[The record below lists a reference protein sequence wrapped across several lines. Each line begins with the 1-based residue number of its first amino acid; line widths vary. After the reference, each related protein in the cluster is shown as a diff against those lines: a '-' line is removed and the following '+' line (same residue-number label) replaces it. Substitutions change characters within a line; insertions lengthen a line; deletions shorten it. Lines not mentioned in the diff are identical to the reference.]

1 MSDIRFNQWLHN
13 SGTGGVAQDS
23 TGHVGIGTTVPT
35 HPNALTHNNSILAVG
50 IVSCKILNAST
61 TIEGFI
67 DDWIQHTGDT
77 DTKFGFPTD
86 DTFAVEVGGS
96 EITRIT
102 SSGLGI
108 NVTPNRELHVK
119 GLDAI
124 VRVES
129 TSATGR
135 NVIEFFDSSAAKG
148 SIGWP
153 ASGNDHMA
161 IQQYEDADM
170 WFSTD
175 DTERLRITSNGN
187 VKINENVGIQTSS
200 VEGTDLVGAGT
211 SFFGAYIGDGM
222 LAFHNR
228 LDNSTGYYVAP
239 HVNALNAGPITL
251 GSTMTLDGTWVI
263 I

>member
-86 DTFAVEVGGS
+86 NTFEVHTGGS
-96 EITRIT
+96 PRIKIDANGDVVIGAT
-102 SSGLGI
+102 SL
-108 NVTPNRELHVK
+108 
-119 GLDAI
+119 
-124 VRVES
+124 
-129 TSATGR
+129 TGADTLE
-135 NVIEFFDSSAAKG
+135 VVDSSNNQFRLTRPGTQNYQFGIVSGGHLYISG
-148 SIGWP
+148 S
-153 ASGNDHMA
+153 
-161 IQQYEDADM
+161 
-170 WFSTD
+170 
-175 DTERLRITSNGN
+175 SNGEIIRFQSDKSTILKGK
-187 VKINENVGIQTSS
+187 VYADSSTRVTGNVGVQTTT

-251 GSTMTLDGTWVI
+251 ASTMTLDGTWVI